1 MYMRNIIIVVLMALL
16 FCIGTA
22 FASSKA
28 EYEKRASLLA
38 EFLHTGGRVTVAHS
52 LGKFKINDAS
62 LAEKG
67 FTSSYFAEIINSKYK
82 ESTGID
88 IAAGTG
94 DVDKETLNL
103 LKTLLSSS
111 KKKLQTTIWLSST
124 PPQA

>member
-62 LAEKG
+62 LAEKVLPLH
-67 FTSSYFAEIINSKYK
+67 TLPKSLTANIKRAQA
-82 ESTGID
+82 ST
-88 IAAGTG
+88 
-94 DVDKETLNL
+94 
-103 LKTLLSSS
+103 
-111 KKKLQTTIWLSST
+111 LQQGQEMSIKR
-124 PPQA
+124 P

>member
-38 EFLHTGGRVTVAHS
+38 EFLHTGRVTVAHS

-62 LAEKG
+62 LAEKR
-67 FTSSYFAEIINSKYK
+67 FYLFILCRNH
-82 ESTGID
+82 
-88 IAAGTG
+88 
-94 DVDKETLNL
+94 
-103 LKTLLSSS
+103 
-111 KKKLQTTIWLSST
+111 
-124 PPQA
+124 